1 MIHLLAVGEYN
12 VIAVNWEKLART
24 PRYFYAVNNTRA
36 VGYLTAD
43 LIEYI
48 IEHYTNV
55 TANNVHPVGMSLGAH
70 VVGHLGYR
78 LNGSLARITGL
89 DPAGYKCHIKI
100 HNFICF
106 QQLLPNREVSNFLL
120 LGPMFHTV
128 PLSDRLSQDDAKFV
142 DAIHC
147 AGLWVGM
154 DEKVYFASFNS
165 RR

>member
-1 MIHLLAVGEYN
+1 MIQQTSRLYQNIIFSTSRLAIENEYFIFLIHLFAAGEYN

-43 LIEYI
+43 LIEFL

-89 DPAGYKCHIKI
+89 DPAGYKFHIKI
-100 HNFICF
+100 HN
-106 QQLLPNREVSNFLL
+106 SY
-120 LGPMFHTV
+120 
-128 PLSDRLSQDDAKFV
+128 K
-142 DAIHC
+142 
-147 AGLWVGM
+147 
-154 DEKVYFASFNS
+154 
-165 RR
+165 

>member
-1 MIHLLAVGEYN
+1 MIHLFAVGEYN

-43 LIEYI
+43 LIEYLM
-48 IEHYTNV
+48 EHYTNV

-89 DPAGYKCHIKI
+89 DPAGYKSHIKI
-100 HNFICF
+100 HNS
-106 QQLLPNREVSNFLL
+106 QKYASSNCC
-120 LGPMFHTV
+120 
-128 PLSDRLSQDDAKFV
+128 K
-142 DAIHC
+142 I
-147 AGLWVGM
+147 
-154 DEKVYFASFNS
+154 EKCQIFYF
-165 RR
+165 

>member
-1 MIHLLAVGEYN
+1 MYQNIITSRLTIENEYFIFLIHLFAVGEYN

-43 LIEYI
+43 LIEYLM
-48 IEHYTNV
+48 EHYTNV

-100 HNFICF
+100 HNS
-106 QQLLPNREVSNFLL
+106 QHYMLPAIV
-120 LGPMFHTV
+120 
-128 PLSDRLSQDDAKFV
+128 AK
-142 DAIHC
+142 
-147 AGLWVGM
+147 
-154 DEKVYFASFNS
+154 
-165 RR
+165 